1 MYPCHVRFNFSM
13 SDSDKA
19 EPQKKL
25 SAFERWRRS
34 AMLVT
39 GLGVTDDER
48 LDYLVEQT
56 RLSCEEKK
64 LKFMQQSPIVVFM
77 LKHLQAAG
85 CDLPPSNIICAPC
98 DRTSAGGFNP
108 KQGAVVLCQGVFF
121 GDAHMENT
129 MVHEM
134 IHMFDHCRFKVDWN
148 NLRHH
153 ACSEIRANSLSGDC
167 RFSRELRIGSLAFT
181 KHHQDCVRRR
191 AVTSVT
197 RNLLCPNKTTAER
210 VVNEVFESCFKD
222 TRPFDEIY

>member
-1 MYPCHVRFNFSM
+1 MASPT
-13 SDSDKA
+13 DSASKPP
-19 EPQKKL
+19 EKQT
-25 SAFERWRRS
+25 SFERWRRT

-48 LDYLVEQT
+48 LEYLVEQT

-64 LKFMQQSPIVVFM
+64 LKFMERSSAVVFM
-77 LKHLQAAG
+77 LKHLRAAG
-85 CDLPPSNIICAPC
+85 CELPPSNVICAPC
-98 DRTSAGGFNP
+98 DRRSAGGFNP
-108 KQGAVVLCQGVFF
+108 QKGAIVLCQGVFF

-134 IHMFDHCRFKVDWN
+134 IHMFDQCRFKVDWD

-167 RFSRELRIGSLAFT
+167 RWARELRIGSFAFT

-191 AVTSVT
+191 AVTSIT
-197 RNLLCPNKTTAER
+197 RNVLCPDKATAER